1 MEQTDI
7 SEMAETAE
15 IIEEVPAPA
24 LTPAD
29 KDNIQDLL
37 LNVDFPDMHMHA
49 RFYRQYVQMM
59 I

>member
-1 MEQTDI
+1 MEQTDT

-15 IIEEVPAPA
+15 IIEENPASA

-37 LNVDFPDMHMHA
+37 LNVDFPDMHMHV
-49 RFYRQYVQMM
+49 RFYRQYAQM
-59 I
+59 II